1 MSDCHRPRSK
11 PSVLPNGQIQ
21 TIEGNSSD
29 RVSERMRPTRRRG
42 WICPNELDSLSNLP
56 YGRSQAEAIGFSRY
70 GTRGYT
76 TLGAAIVHGPG
87 GEAKTPAGLDEK
99 PVQVV
104 IVDDYPLARQ
114 ALPALLAANGIVV
127 SGTASSVHD
136 VGEIVD
142 RHHPSVALVG
152 VTFA

>member
-1 MSDCHRPRSK
+1 MDRRPASKLKRHVRLPPAALKAVGAPERTDPDHRGQPLRSR
-11 PSVLPNGQIQ
+11 LRTNA
-21 TIEGNSSD
+21 
-29 RVSERMRPTRRRG
+29 PTRRRG

-56 YGRSQAEAIGFSRY
+56 YGRSQAEAIGLSRY

-136 VGEIVD
+136 
-142 RHHPSVALVG
+142 
-152 VTFA
+152 